1 MNSQTKQDSHMKKM
15 ILLAVLGVASSIG
28 FAQQFEQPKEGAKI
42 HLSDNAV
49 EMNSATEKKID
60 IWVVRS
66 KKAKK
71 AKFDAPKFLGAT
83 DLGIS
88 IEADPNDPNHF
99 IATLNSAGVKNGKY
113 FYTVASRSRSIQ
125 KVTGATISVAVNAA
139 AKAVSKN
146 D

>member
-1 MNSQTKQDSHMKKM
+1 M

-28 FAQQFEQPKEGAKI
+28 YAQQFEQPKNGAKI
-42 HLSDNAV
+42 HLSSNEIEID
-49 EMNSATEKKID
+49 ATGEKKVD

-71 AKFDAPKFLGAT
+71 AKFDAPKFLGAS

-113 FYTVASRSRSIQ
+113 FYTVASRSRSVQ
-125 KVTGATISVAVNAA
+125 KVTGATVSVIVGGAS
-139 AKAVSKN
+139 KAVTKN